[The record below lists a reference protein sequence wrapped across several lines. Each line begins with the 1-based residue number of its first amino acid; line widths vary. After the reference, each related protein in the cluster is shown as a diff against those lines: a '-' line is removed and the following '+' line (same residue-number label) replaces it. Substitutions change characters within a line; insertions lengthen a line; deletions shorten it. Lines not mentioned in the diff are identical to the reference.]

1 MKISFLLAYLLALI
15 LLVWSLVARNYE
27 FLFYAIT
34 VFVLVILVQLG
45 DRKVGFHPLLR
56 WGFDL
61 WIVLHILGGLFP
73 INGSVMYSLMLV
85 DLVGP
90 PYSLIKY
97 DQLVHAYC
105 YFIAALLL
113 WQLVT
118 RTISAKHGVLLKAL
132 IVLAAAGIGALNEI
146 IEFIAT
152 VSVPETNVGGYE
164 NTLIDII
171 CNFIGALLAVLVFK
185 KLSPDSSTASD

>member
-1 MKISFLLAYLLALI
+1 MKISFLLAYLLAAI
-15 LLVWSLVARNYE
+15 LLGWSLFAGNYE
-27 FLFYAIT
+27 FLFYAVT

-45 DRKVGFHPLLR
+45 DRRVGFHPLLL
-56 WGFDL
+56 WGFDF

-73 INGSVMYSLMLV
+73 INGSVLYSLVLV

-118 RTISAKHGVLLKAL
+118 QAIHSKPGMLLKAL
-132 IVLAAAGIGALNEI
+132 IVLAAAGIGALNEV

-152 VSVPETNVGGYE
+152 ISVPETNVGGYE

-171 CNFIGALLAVLVFK
+171 CNFIGALLAVLLFERFEAKEV
-185 KLSPDSSTASD
+185 PIPT

>member
-1 MKISFLLAYLLALI
+1 MKISFLLAYLLASI
-15 LLVWSLVARNYE
+15 LLVWSLVAQNYE
-27 FLFYAIT
+27 FLFYAVT

-45 DRKVGFHPLLR
+45 DRKVGFHPLLL

-61 WIVLHILGGLFP
+61 WIVLHILGGLYP
-73 INGSVMYSLMLV
+73 INGSVLYSLVLV

-90 PYSLIKY
+90 PYSLFKY

-113 WQLVT
+113 WQLVSQT
-118 RTISAKHGVLLKAL
+118 LSVKSGLLLKAL
-132 IVLAAAGIGALNEI
+132 IVLAAAGIGALNEV

-171 CNFIGALLAVLVFK
+171 CNFIGALLAVLLFE
-185 KLSPDSSTASD
+185 KLITERASIKD